1 MCDITLVTRP
11 TSYSRSER
19 RCAQCGELFWGTA
32 RAAYCSKSC
41 RQRAYRAKQPLGLG
55 ATELGDLCARVAAD
69 APAEGQSSPRKLLPR
84 LFRAVAVEL
93 RRQGWDP
100 IELLLSMPD
109 DPVSADDRAPGGFEG
124 EAPHRRRWLFP
135 PEEEIRKLDV
145 QILARRLEG
154 SGVGWYE
161 QRREQLV
168 RLLAQR
174 KGGG

>member
-1 MCDITLVTRP
+1 VPFVTALA
-11 TSYSRSER
+11 SYSRSER

-32 RAAYCSKSC
+32 RAAYCSKAC
-41 RQRAYRAKQPLGLG
+41 RQRAFRAKQPAGLG
-55 ATELGDLCARVAAD
+55 ATSLGDLCARMAEGTL
-69 APAEGQSSPRKLLPR
+69 AEGQSSPRKLLPR
-84 LFRAVAVEL
+84 LFRAAAAEL

-109 DPVSADDRAPGGFEG
+109 EPVSADDQAPGGFEG

-135 PEEEIRKLDV
+135 PEEEMRKLDA

-161 QRREQLV
+161 ERREQLV

-174 KGGG
+174 NGGGG